1 MDLRTAANTTFS
13 LLTIFSQAVTVVL
26 ILSLLFFRK
35 RAKKLLSFFAKNAIL
50 FAFLVATVSTLGS
63 LFYSEILKYEPCKL
77 CWFQRIA
84 MYPMSVLFGIALLKR
99 DKKVVD
105 YGLIFSGIGAVIA
118 LYHYLLQVGVV
129 KSGDCAAVGYSVSC
143 AQRFVLEFGYIT
155 IPMMAF
161 AGFLLIFTLS
171 LVAKLTKNN

>member
-1 MDLRTAANTTFS
+1 MDLRAAANTTFS
-13 LLTIFSQAVTVVL
+13 LLTVFSQGITVVL
-26 ILSLLFFRK
+26 LVSLLFFRK
-35 RAKKLLSFFAKNAIL
+35 QAKSLLKFFSDNAVL

-77 CWFQRIA
+77 CWFQRIL
-84 MYPMSVLFGIALLKR
+84 MYPQSVLFGLALYKKDR
-99 DKKVVD
+99 KVVD
-105 YGLIFSGIGAVIA
+105 YGLIFSGLGAVVA

-171 LVAKLTKNN
+171 LVAKLTK